1 MKDKETNSKLK
12 GILGFFSVMGYILF
26 VGVVIFLC
34 YFIISSKVSNKVPV
48 FGNYSFLKV
57 LTGSMETTISKGQIV
72 LVKKVSVDEI
82 KQSDVISYYYTTG
95 SGKDKKEIVITHR
108 VTKVLKDPNTNAV
121 IGFKT
126 KGDANTPEDPWD
138 VPIDKVIGVVDFGHP
153 GIVKIL
159 SFISEP
165 VGIIVLVIFPLSLIL
180 ISDFVSLFK
189 VINQDEDELDDNFD
203 DDELGFDDDDVDAFE
218 SFDYGVNDYF
228 DESAYYD
235 DDDDYL
241 DFYSDND

>member
-34 YFIISSKVSNKVPV
+34 YFIISSKVNNKVPV

-57 LTGSMETTISKGQIV
+57 LTGSMETTISKDQIV

-82 KQSDVISYYYTTG
+82 KQSDVISYYC

-126 KGDANTPEDPWD
+126 KGDANDYEDPW
-138 VPIDKVIGVVDFGHP
+138 
-153 GIVKIL
+153 
-159 SFISEP
+159 
-165 VGIIVLVIFPLSLIL
+165 
-180 ISDFVSLFK
+180 
-189 VINQDEDELDDNFD
+189 
-203 DDELGFDDDDVDAFE
+203 
-218 SFDYGVNDYF
+218 
-228 DESAYYD
+228 
-235 DDDDYL
+235 
-241 DFYSDND
+241 